1 MDKELTDSIDFE
13 LENDYLFSNA
23 DDEFDNSSGEAWKIL
38 IADDDEGVHNVTE
51 LVFTSFKFDGRPI
64 EFINTY
70 SGNETIEVLKKE
82 NNIAVILLDVVM
94 ETDDAGL
101 KVIERIRN
109 ELNNKMIR
117 IILRTGQPGQ
127 APEEKVL
134 IDFDINDYKN
144 KSELT
149 SRKLRSSI
157 ITSLRSYISI
167 KTINELNT
175 TLERKVIERTAELAA
190 SLEII
195 ENDEEA
201 GKKIQFKLLPENNTQ
216 LHGISFSR
224 EIFPSLYLS
233 GDFVDYFRISERYIG
248 FYIADVS
255 GHGASSAFI
264 TVYLKSMISGF
275 IGSYNHN
282 DVDIILNPDK
292 LLSVMN
298 QSLLKEDLGKYL
310 TMFYGLIDLETD
322 TMHYST
328 GGQFPFPI
336 FMDKTEKK
344 FIQFKGPPVGLLQ
357 IAKYKKESIILPME
371 FSIMFMSDGILE
383 LLKDMSLKEQ
393 EQELLNLISL
403 GSGVN
408 DLIEKLGIE
417 ADKPLPDDIT
427 ILNVRRNLDE

>member
-1 MDKELTDSIDFE
+1 MTDSLNFE
-13 LENDYLFSNA
+13 LEKNFEFSNV
-23 DDEFDNSSGEAWKIL
+23 DDEFDNSPQEAWKIL
-38 IADDDEGVHNVTE
+38 IADDDEGVHSVTE
-51 LVFTSFKFDGRPI
+51 LVFSSFTFDNKPV

-82 NNIAVILLDVVM
+82 IDIAVILLDVVM
-94 ETDDAGL
+94 ETEDAGL
-101 KVIERIRN
+101 QVIDRIRN
-109 ELNNKMIR
+109 ELNNKMVR

-134 IDFDINDYKN
+134 IDYDINDYKN

-149 SRKLRSSI
+149 SRKLKSSI

-167 KTINELNT
+167 KQINELNT

-195 ENDEEA
+195 EKDEEA
-201 GKKIQFKLLPENNTQ
+201 GKKIQFKLLPENNTALNRFQ
-216 LHGISFSR
+216 FTR

-233 GDFVDYFRISERYIG
+233 GDFVDYFNVNEQYIG

-282 DVDIILNPDK
+282 NVKLILNPDQ
-292 LLSVMN
+292 LLNVIN
-298 QSLLKEDLGKYL
+298 QALIKEDLGKYL
-310 TMFYGLIDLETD
+310 TIFYGLIDLKTD
-322 TMHYST
+322 ILHFST

-336 FMDKTEKK
+336 FMNKKEKK
-344 FIQFKGPPVGLLQ
+344 FLQVKGPPVGLLN
-357 IAKYKKESIILPME
+357 IAKYKKDSIHLPDE

-383 LLKDMSLKEQ
+383 ILKDKSLKEQ
-393 EQELLNLISL
+393 ENDLLNMLSL
-403 GSGVN
+403 ETSVS
-408 DLIEKLGIE
+408 DLVDRIGITTG
-417 ADKPLPDDIT
+417 KSLPDDIT
-427 ILNVRRNLDE
+427 ILNVRRNSDE